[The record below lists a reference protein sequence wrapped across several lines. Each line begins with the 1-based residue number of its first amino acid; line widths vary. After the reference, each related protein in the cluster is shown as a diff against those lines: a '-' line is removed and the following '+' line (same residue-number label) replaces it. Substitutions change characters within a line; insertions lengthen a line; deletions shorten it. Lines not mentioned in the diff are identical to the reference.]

1 MNKELFENAI
11 LPVLHY
17 LIFFQEENNRFFFFV
32 SILQCMYTPNLF
44 KIEFQILFTC
54 SVYIIN
60 TIF

>member
-17 LIFFQEENNRFFFFV
+17 FFLFKRKTTDFFFV
-32 SILQCMYTPNLF
+32 SILQCMDTPNLF

>member
-17 LIFFQEENNRFFFFV
+17 LIFFQEENNKKNFV
-32 SILQCMYTPNLF
+32 SILQCMDTPNLF
-44 KIEFQILFTC
+44 KIEFQILFIC
-54 SVYIIN
+54 SGYIIN

>member
-17 LIFFQEENNRFFFFV
+17 LFFFSRGKQQIFFFV
-32 SILQCMYTPNLF
+32 SILQCMDTPNLF
-44 KIEFQILFTC
+44 KIEFQILFTW

>member
-17 LIFFQEENNRFFFFV
+17 LSFFQEENNKFFFV
-32 SILQCMYTPNLF
+32 SILQCMDTPNLF
-44 KIEFQILFTC
+44 KIEFQILFTW

>member
-11 LPVLHY
+11 SPVLH
-17 LIFFQEENNRFFFFV
+17 FFFKRKTTNFFFV
-32 SILQCMYTPNLF
+32 SILQCMDTPNLF